1 MAWKRQKFGIGAV
14 RQRNILERQG
24 ASKSAKMA
32 LKRHFYQHCLGMEDL
47 DWLGYAVR
55 MVDLLRDS
63 DGAEVPE
70 NFTKTLE
77 LMG

>member
-1 MAWKRQKFGIGAV
+1 MFG
-14 RQRNILERQG
+14 LEAAEHSSG
-24 ASKSAKMA
+24 DFHDTLITFSGINA
-32 LKRHFYQHCLGMEDL
+32 LMGMEDL